1 MINFQR
7 NLRVTTESNS
17 DYTLRIAFASSDL
30 HHVNQHFGSTPRLA
44 IYGVKPDRVNLL
56 QVTDFMI
63 QPGHDLDKLAGRIA
77 ALDGCLSLY
86 CVAVGE
92 SVFRQ
97 LLRVGVRAVS
107 VPSTTSIALLLT
119 EIQENCNEPCLQH
132 HHVNRD
138 TRRFEHYR
146 HETHWEEDEY

>member
-7 NLRVTTESNS
+7 NLRVTTDSDS
-17 DYTLRIAFASSDL
+17 DYTLRVAFASSDL

-107 VPSTTSIALLLT
+107 VPAATSIALLLT
-119 EIQENCNEPCLQH
+119 EIQENWNAPCLQRH
-132 HHVNRD
+132 QAKRD
-138 TRRFEHYR
+138 PHRFEHYQQ
-146 HETHWEEDEY
+146 ETHWEEDEY